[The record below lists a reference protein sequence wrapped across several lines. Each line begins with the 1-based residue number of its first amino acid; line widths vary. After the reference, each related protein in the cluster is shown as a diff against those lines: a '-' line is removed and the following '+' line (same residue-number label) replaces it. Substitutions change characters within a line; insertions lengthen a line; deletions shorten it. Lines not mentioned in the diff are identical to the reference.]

1 MSSIGPEQPLTNPAV
16 ADAFVPR
23 DSNRLFALFNHQ
35 EMVLAIAFVLVLI
48 GVTFLNPG
56 FIAPGNLIDILYNSS
71 YIAVAVVGMT
81 MIILC
86 GHIDIS
92 IGAAAGVCVSVA
104 GKLATAGVPLW
115 IVFPVTILTGGLI
128 GMTNGALV
136 AYGRIPAIVATL
148 GMASILKGGLILV
161 TGGKWIYGVPPGFS
175 ISRGAF
181 LGIPIPIC
189 AMLFFGAAI
198 SFWLRYTAGGRRLY
212 AVGGNAEAARLS
224 GISDRSVT
232 MQVFIMNGLLVGI
245 AAIVYATNF
254 TSIQANAVPGL
265 ELTVITAAVVGGVS
279 IMGGAGTVIGAIM
292 GAILLQTIG
301 TALVFMHIRAEWFQ
315 TVQGGLIL
323 LTILLDVF
331 RRRQTVGTG
340 IVTGSGGGVQG
351 ASPQFL
357 RLSWLTVQEAVLFG
371 ILLVAIFVLSFTS
384 DRFLTA
390 TNLLNQT
397 RFMSEVALIAVPM
410 TIIIILGGIDLSVG
424 SIMAFSAVVLGL
436 SWQVLGVPLWLAV
449 FVGIGVGALA
459 GYLNGLIIVYLGVP
473 PLIVTLATL
482 AIFRGLSFGISQS
495 RSFNG
500 FPDSFGFW
508 GSGEILGIPVQ
519 LYILL
524 IVLVIS
530 AVILAATPLGRSI
543 YAIGNNETAA
553 RFAGLRVGSIKI
565 LAYTMSGLMA
575 GVAGFIFTSRV
586 TSTRADAATGL
597 ELDVIAAVVF
607 GGTSI
612 FGGRGT
618 ILGTALGVVTI
629 QLLRN
634 GLQLTG
640 VRGEGTVILIGSVL
654 IVSILLNQLLE
665 KTTLFERRVVQT
677 KQSPTNV
684 SSGA

>member
-1 MSSIGPEQPLTNPAV
+1 MSSIGPHQPLVNPLP
-16 ADAFVPR
+16 ADAPAPVEPH
-23 DSNRLFALFNHQ
+23 RLRALFNHQ
-35 EMVLAIAFVLVLI
+35 EMVLAVAFVLVLI
-48 GVTFLNPG
+48 GVTLLNPG
-56 FIAPGNLIDILYNSS
+56 FIAPGNLVDILYNSS

-92 IGAAAGVCVSVA
+92 IGAAAGVCVSIA

-115 IVFPVTILTGGLI
+115 IVFPVTILAGGLI
-128 GMTNGALV
+128 GVINGSLV
-136 AYGRIPAIVATL
+136 AYGRIPAIVTTL

-189 AMLFFGAAI
+189 AMLLFGCGI
-198 SFWLRYTAGGRRLY
+198 SFWLRYTAGGRQIY

-224 GISDRSVT
+224 GVSDRRVT
-232 MQVFIMNGLLVGI
+232 MRVFILNGLLVGI

-254 TSIQANAVPGL
+254 TSIQANAVPGF

-351 ASPQFL
+351 ASPQFM
-357 RLSWLTVQEAVLFG
+357 RLPWLTVQEAVLLG
-371 ILLVAIFVLSFTS
+371 LLLVAVFVLSFMS
-384 DRFLTA
+384 DRFLTV

-424 SIMAFSAVVLGL
+424 SIMAISAVMMGF
-436 SWQVLGVPLWLAV
+436 SWQVLGIPLWLAV
-449 FVGIGVGALA
+449 FVAIGTGALA
-459 GYLNGLIIVYLGVP
+459 GYLNGLIIVHLGVP

-482 AIFRGLSFGISQS
+482 AIYRGLSYGISQS

-500 FPDSFGFW
+500 FPDSFAFW
-508 GSGEILGIPVQ
+508 GSGEIFGMPVQ
-519 LYILL
+519 LYILAV
-524 IVLVIS
+524 VLVVS
-530 AVILAATPLGRSI
+530 SVILAATPLGRSI

-575 GVAGFIFTSRV
+575 GLAGFIFTSRV

-618 ILGTALGVVTI
+618 ILGTALGVLTI
-629 QLLRN
+629 QLLKN

-654 IVSILLNQLLE
+654 IVSILLNQSLE
-665 KTTLFERRVVQT
+665 KVALLGRRLAKS
-677 KQSPTNV
+677 KQSSTNV

>member
-1 MSSIGPEQPLTNPAV
+1 
-16 ADAFVPR
+16 
-23 DSNRLFALFNHQ
+23 
-35 EMVLAIAFVLVLI
+35 
-48 GVTFLNPG
+48 
-56 FIAPGNLIDILYNSS
+56 
-71 YIAVAVVGMT
+71 
-81 MIILC
+81 
-86 GHIDIS
+86 
-92 IGAAAGVCVSVA
+92 
-104 GKLATAGVPLW
+104 
-115 IVFPVTILTGGLI
+115 
-128 GMTNGALV
+128 
-136 AYGRIPAIVATL
+136 
-148 GMASILKGGLILV
+148 
-161 TGGKWIYGVPPGFS
+161 
-175 ISRGAF
+175 
-181 LGIPIPIC
+181 
-189 AMLFFGAAI
+189 
-198 SFWLRYTAGGRRLY
+198 
-212 AVGGNAEAARLS
+212 
-224 GISDRSVT
+224 
-232 MQVFIMNGLLVGI
+232 
-245 AAIVYATNF
+245 
-254 TSIQANAVPGL
+254 
-265 ELTVITAAVVGGVS
+265 
-279 IMGGAGTVIGAIM
+279 
-292 GAILLQTIG
+292 
-301 TALVFMHIRAEWFQ
+301 
-315 TVQGGLIL
+315 
-323 LTILLDVF
+323 
-331 RRRQTVGTG
+331 
-340 IVTGSGGGVQG
+340 
-351 ASPQFL
+351 
-357 RLSWLTVQEAVLFG
+357 
-371 ILLVAIFVLSFTS
+371 
-384 DRFLTA
+384 LTA

-424 SIMAFSAVVLGL
+424 SIMAFSAVMLGL
-436 SWQVLGVPLWLAV
+436 SWQVFGLPLWLAV
-449 FVGIGVGALA
+449 FVGMGVGALA

-482 AIFRGLSFGISQS
+482 AIFRGLSYGISQS

-500 FPDSFGFW
+500 FPDSFAFW

-677 KQSPTNV
+677 KQSSTNV